1 MRETVD
7 QQIQSNKEL
16 ETRTDNLIAKLDT
29 FKQNLQQ
36 SQREEGEKLINSL
49 HLDSQRIT
57 DVELR
62 VRKVEILSNKIYA
75 IDQSVKQTV
84 LSLDD
89 VRATLYFCERILPL
103 MIHIQLS
110 EGLRNFAVTENL
122 QSNLINFDREKID
135 QLMSYIKNA

>member
-16 ETRTDNLIAKLDT
+16 ETRTDDLIAKLDT

>member
-1 MRETVD
+1 MRETID
-7 QQIQSNKEL
+7 QQIRSNKEL
-16 ETRTDNLIAKLDT
+16 ETRTDDLIAKLDT

-84 LSLDD
+84 LSMDD

-103 MIHIQLS
+103 MIHVQLS

-135 QLMSYIKNA
+135 QLMSYIKNV